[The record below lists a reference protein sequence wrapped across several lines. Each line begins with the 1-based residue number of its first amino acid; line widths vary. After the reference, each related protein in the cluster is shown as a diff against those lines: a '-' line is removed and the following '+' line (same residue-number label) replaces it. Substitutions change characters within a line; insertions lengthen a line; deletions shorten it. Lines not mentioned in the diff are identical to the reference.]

1 MLIFFCQVSIMSCQ
15 PSNGRINIS
24 SPNTTALFAMKDK
37 IPSQSLVEGFRDAMT
52 GNWYNTLLSDAFFS
66 GENIQALQNGIRAG
80 VYKNSNGQYLI
91 GEQSPDELKIIMR
104 SVFLQF
110 SKNQP
115 SNIAEQITILNNLV
129 LDYAV
134 GQVYGEAEGYMKYQY
149 DVSNMYEP
157 IARPVMS
164 SIKDKQLVLKKW
176 F

>member
-1 MLIFFCQVSIMSCQ
+1 MSCQ
-15 PSNGRINIS
+15 QNNGRINLN

-37 IPSQSLVEGFRDAMT
+37 IPTQSIGEGFRDAMT
-52 GNWYNTLLSDAFFS
+52 GNWYNTILSDNFFS
-66 GENIQALQNGIRAG
+66 AANIQALQNGIRAG

-91 GEQSPDELKIIMR
+91 GEQSLDELKIIMR

-115 SNIAEQITILNNLV
+115 KNITEQISTLNNLV

-164 SIKDKQLVLKKW
+164 STKDKQLVLKKW